1 MTSQEH
7 QSGFDVEQRLR
18 DDKNDQYRLE
28 LRARLSEMQNACAV
42 AQRQLL
48 DRETYRRL
56 EAAIAAVGAA
66 VIVLESMPMG
76 RGR

>member
-1 MTSQEH
+1 M
-7 QSGFDVEQRLR
+7 EQRLR